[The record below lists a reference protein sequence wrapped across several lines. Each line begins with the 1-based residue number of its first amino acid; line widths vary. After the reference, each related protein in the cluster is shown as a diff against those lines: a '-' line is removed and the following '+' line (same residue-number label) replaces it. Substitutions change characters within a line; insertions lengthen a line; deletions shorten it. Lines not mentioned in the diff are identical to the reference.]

1 MVAVGSDVMGWSR
14 LMRSVQ
20 MQRTHQMLGRDM
32 KNAFVN
38 KKKIFFYFGCVVVL
52 TLLVAFHIM

>member
-1 MVAVGSDVMGWSR
+1 MVAVGSDVIGRSR

-38 KKKIFFYFGCVVVL
+38 KKKFFFILDV
-52 TLLVAFHIM
+52 

>member
-1 MVAVGSDVMGWSR
+1 MQMVAVGSDVMGWSR

-20 MQRTHQMLGRDM
+20 MLGRDM
-32 KNAFVN
+32 EKCFRN
-38 KKKIFFYFGCVVVL
+38 KKIIFFYFGYVFVF

>member
-38 KKKIFFYFGCVVVL
+38 KKKFFFILDV
-52 TLLVAFHIM
+52 